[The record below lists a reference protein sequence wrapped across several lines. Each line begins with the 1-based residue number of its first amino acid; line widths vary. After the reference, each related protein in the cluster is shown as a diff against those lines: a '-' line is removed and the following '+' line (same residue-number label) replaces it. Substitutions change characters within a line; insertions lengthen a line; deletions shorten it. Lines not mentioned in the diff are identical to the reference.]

1 MKLSSRVPEIR
12 ALELLLTVAR
22 VGSLGRAAAEHGVSQ
37 PAAASRVRNLER
49 TVGVP
54 LIERS
59 AHGSRLTEQGALVVG
74 WARAVVD
81 AAAALD
87 AGISALRGEQDSR
100 VRLAC
105 SMTIAEYLMPTW
117 LVELHRRRPNT
128 TVGMQVTNS
137 AAVARL
143 VLDEAADIGF
153 VEGPELPAGL
163 QSRKVGEDEL
173 RLVVSPDHPWA
184 RRGRPISAEELAR
197 TPLVSREPGSGTRYT
212 LDSVLAG
219 LPRAASLLELSSTT
233 AIKAAVEAGLGPAV
247 LSSLTLADDV
257 AAGRLCVLPVAG
269 VSLRRVLRA
278 VWPTGK
284 RLPAVLRDVV
294 AATQAPPDSASR
306 ATAHRLPPAPPR
318 AGTASA

>member
-1 MKLSSRVPEIR
+1 MTLSSRVPEIG

-37 PAAASRVRNLER
+37 PAAASRIRNLER

-59 AHGSRLTEQGALVVG
+59 AQGSRLTEQGALVVG

-87 AGISALRGEQDSR
+87 AGISALRIEQDSR
-100 VRLAC
+100 IRLAC
-105 SMTIAEYLMPTW
+105 SMTIAEYLMPNW
-117 LVELHRRRPNT
+117 LVELHRRRPDT
-128 TVGMQVTNS
+128 TVGMQVANS
-137 AAVARL
+137 AAVAQL
-143 VLDEAADIGF
+143 VLEGAADIGF
-153 VEGPELPAGL
+153 VEGPELPAGV
-163 QSRKVGEDEL
+163 QSRPVGEDEL
-173 RLVVSPDHPWA
+173 RLVVPPGHPWV
-184 RRGRPISAEELAR
+184 RRGCPVPAEELAR

-212 LDSVLAG
+212 LDSVLSG
-219 LPRAASLLELSSTT
+219 LPRAAPLLELSSTT

-247 LSSLTLADDV
+247 LSSLTLTDDV
-257 AAGRLCVLPVAG
+257 AAGRLCVLAVAG

-294 AATQAPPDSASR
+294 AATRTHRDLTDRPRAYRPP
-306 ATAHRLPPAPPR
+306 PPSPR
-318 AGTASA
+318 AGTSPG